1 MSRQIGN
8 ESKEVINMDLDIM
21 SMEGPYESAIGNVDW
36 WLGMDSGNVDWRV
49 HKNIEQKKGRRQLVL
64 YSI

>member
-21 SMEGPYESAIGNVDW
+21 SMEGPYESAIGNVD
-36 WLGMDSGNVDWRV
+36 
-49 HKNIEQKKGRRQLVL
+49 
-64 YSI
+64 